1 MELGTIK
8 YFPWLNVPHSGK
20 VYVDLDGVQ
29 FDFFKKLAELYGK
42 PHWKDIPKEED
53 TFKRLQGT
61 DFFATLPRFDSTE
74 RFLKMVNK
82 YSKGN
87 FSILSSPLRGDEEN
101 SSKHK
106 DTAVDRLFYDVFG
119 EGFDKRRIY
128 EHDKWK
134 YSIDAITGK
143 PNILID
149 DAPHQLKA
157 WREKGGI
164 GIRYQANES
173 KFEKFEQKLKDLF
186 QPLATKELHHG

>member
-1 MELGTIK
+1 MSSNKKFEDTEAAKKQASL
-8 YFPWLNVPHSGK
+8 
-20 VYVDLDGVQ
+20 
-29 FDFFKKLAELYGK
+29 FKKDDNEWCK

-74 RFLKMVNK
+74 RFLRIVNK
-82 YSKGN
+82 YSRGN

-106 DTAVDRLFYDVFG
+106 DIAVDRLFHDVFG

-134 YSIDAITGK
+134 NSIDSITNK

-149 DAPHQLKA
+149 DAPHQLEA
-157 WREKGGI
+157 WRKAGGI

-173 KFEKFEQKLKDLF
+173 KFEKFENKLKELF
-186 QPLATKELHHG
+186 DSND

>member
-1 MELGTIK
+1 MNIEVKK

-42 PHWKDIPKEED
+42 PHWKDIPKEE
-53 TFKRLQGT
+53 
-61 DFFATLPRFDSTE
+61 E

-106 DTAVDRLFYDVFG
+106 DIAVDRLFYDVFG

-134 YSIDAITGK
+134 YSIDAISGK

-173 KFEKFEQKLKDLF
+173 KFEKFEQKLKELF
-186 QPLATKELHHG
+186 QPLATKELQHG